1 MLRWRMPVGR
11 GEPFVASGTGSV
23 APFVASLNVSQ
34 GGVPKRPVAEAHI
47 DVAGMSDDCQ
57 RNLKYHGG
65 PDRALCL
72 FSLER
77 IEALAAEGHPI
88 GVGTTGEN
96 VTVAGLDWSQVVPG
110 VRLRLGDAVLA
121 EVTAFTKPC
130 RTIQGSFAGRR
141 TGRISQRT
149 HPGWSRVYAR
159 VAAGGV
165 VRVGDPVVLLPAA
178 GDAEKHAFGGPV
190 PIL

>member
-1 MLRWRMPVGR
+1 MVDAIAAVARTPPV
-11 GEPFVASGTGSV
+11 
-23 APFVASLNVSQ
+23 VASLNVSM
-34 GGVPKRPVAEAHI
+34 GGVPKLPIAEADV
-47 DVAGMSDDCQ
+47 DVAGMAGDCQ
-57 RNLKYHGG
+57 RKLKYHGG
-65 PDRALCL
+65 PDRVLCL

-96 VTVAGLDWSQVVPG
+96 VTVAGLDWAQVVPG
-110 VRLRLGDAVLA
+110 TRLRLGASVLV

-141 TGRISQRT
+141 TGRVSQRAF
-149 HPGWSRVYAR
+149 PGWSRVYAR
-159 VAAGGV
+159 VVAGGI
-165 VRVGDPVVLLPAA
+165 VRVGDAVAFVGEA
-178 GDAEKHAFGGPV
+178 GQGEAPSGGSV